1 VSKLIVLTVLVA
13 SFMAQAESKSNLAG
27 VWKMDPNRSDFGPGP
42 VSVSRLDRIT
52 LEEATLKDTI
62 TQMLSG
68 GKELTYDMIYSL
80 DGKESTNQ
88 VNGRT
93 VKSTARWEGAELVVE
108 SHMLGAQMND
118 RWTVSPDG
126 KTLTLVRHI
135 TGMRHADQ
143 KVVFDRQ

>member
-1 VSKLIVLTVLVA
+1 MLRLIVLTVLAA
-13 SFMAQAESKSNLAG
+13 SFMAQAENKSNLAG
-27 VWKMDPNRSDFGPGP
+27 VWKMDPGRSDFGPGP
-42 VSVSRLDRIT
+42 VSETRLDRIT
-52 LEEATLKDTI
+52 LEDATLKDTI
-62 TQMLSG
+62 TQMLRG
-68 GKELTYDMIYSL
+68 GKEFTYDLIYSL

-93 VKSTARWEGAELVVE
+93 VKSNARWEGDELVVD